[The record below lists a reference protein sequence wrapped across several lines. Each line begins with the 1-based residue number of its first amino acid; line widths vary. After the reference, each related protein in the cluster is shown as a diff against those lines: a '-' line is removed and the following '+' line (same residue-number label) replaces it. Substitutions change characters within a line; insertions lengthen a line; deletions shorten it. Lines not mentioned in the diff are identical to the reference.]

1 MSTLA
6 LLVLLLTTLVAT
18 MLLGSLVYLTYRHP
32 RLTAPLGV
40 AGTFAAV
47 LVAVVALITVR

>member
-6 LLVLLLTTLVAT
+6 LLVLMLMTLVV
-18 MLLGSLVYLTYRHP
+18 MMCLGGLAYLTYRHP
-32 RLTAPLGV
+32 QLTAPLSV

-47 LVAVVALITVR
+47 FIAVVALVVAR